1 MIAKACKCQSG
12 LKDDVHKI
20 PKGKSIEQWVKDN
33 ASNLEKWEKSG
44 TGDTHA
50 HLLQKGDQL
59 LLAWFTTANNKV
71 SAAHYRTVGYH
82 VSDSR
87 YSAGTP
93 SNPSNTSFRKGD
105 GRDLLET
112 GSESKL
118 LNPDET
124 GFTQI
129 RVPYDSGRRR
139 ADVMIVNYNKV
150 VDICEEMG
158 IKPRKENGVY
168 GYHVYFHGYV
178 SVFKDANE
186 NKAVCNAA
194 NNYASVLSAMAT
206 IPFATSNYPD
216 ILQRYNI
223 RFNIPAVVMPV
234 KLRIMTP
241 SQEDNEYLEYT
252 LDKDGKPSITDT
264 GLHVTGKSAL
274 NAKGELIYDVDL

>member
-1 MIAKACKCQSG
+1 MIAKTCKCQSG

-20 PKGKSIEQWVKDN
+20 PKGQTITEWVKAN

-93 SNPSNTSFRKGD
+93 GNPSNTSFRKGA
-105 GRDLLET
+105 GRDLMEVGDDKSQIT
-112 GSESKL
+112 
-118 LNPDET
+118 NPEGK

-139 ADVMIVNYNKV
+139 ADLMIVNYNKV
-150 VDICEEMG
+150 VDICEEIG

-168 GYHVYFHGYV
+168 
-178 SVFKDANE
+178 
-186 NKAVCNAA
+186 
-194 NNYASVLSAMAT
+194 
-206 IPFATSNYPD
+206 
-216 ILQRYNI
+216 
-223 RFNIPAVVMPV
+223 
-234 KLRIMTP
+234 
-241 SQEDNEYLEYT
+241 
-252 LDKDGKPSITDT
+252 
-264 GLHVTGKSAL
+264 
-274 NAKGELIYDVDL
+274 